1 MIDLFFVGDGPRDGA
16 SLPPLVSRIVGR
28 EVAGPFKPWK
38 EFRLNPTRAN
48 FGRPNSGDSGYDRKL
63 LFAIAQARLENR
75 QGLIAVVDRD
85 KFPPGSRLAELERA
99 RKQHRER
106 PASCLPIAL
115 GEAVPHVDV
124 WLLDDPQAVRTALFL
139 KDNHQ
144 IPSIKRVKD
153 PKEQLDQLIDSS
165 RFVGVERI
173 EPLAELARNLD
184 PTRCLCRQETGFTAF
199 IDEVNAEFRDLLKA
213 TGHNL

>member
-28 EVAGPFKPWK
+28 KVGDAFKAWK
-38 EFRLNPTRAN
+38 EFRLNSTKAKL
-48 FGRPNSGDSGYDRKL
+48 GRVNSGDSGYDRKL
-63 LFAIAQARLENR
+63 LFAIAQARLEHR

-106 PASCLPIAL
+106 PAPYLPVAL

-139 KDNHQ
+139 KGSHQ
-144 IPSIKRVKD
+144 ISSIKRVRD
-153 PKEQLDQLIDSS
+153 PKEHLDQLIAIS
-165 RFVGVERI
+165 RYVGVERI
-173 EPLAELARNLD
+173 EPLAEIARNLD

-199 IDEVNAEFRDLLKA
+199 IDEVTAEFRDLLKV